1 MKRSY
6 HELEGVVLIAQLL
19 FVLAVIAA
27 AMYWPMKLFV
37 YYFLMWICH
46 ILY

>member
-1 MKRSY
+1 MERSY
-6 HELEGVVLIAQLL
+6 HLEGVVLIAQLL
-19 FVLAVIAA
+19 FVLTVISA

-37 YYFLMWICH
+37 YYFLMWICP